1 MVNRSNVHWINRLQK
16 RGTLLKMVFDEK
28 GKNLHGRVEFFEQ
41 NVRELSKYMS
51 AVVGEHNRGVSSSL
65 GFTERLRVVAA
76 QEPFAD
82 LQDRMVG
89 LAEFTEKVCEERQR
103 VMCERAELNVVNKLD
118 EGEVF
123 SRLLLHTL

>member
-1 MVNRSNVHWINRLQK
+1 MAS
-16 RGTLLKMVFDEK
+16 DEK
-28 GKNLHGRVEFFEQ
+28 GRSLYGRVEFFER

-89 LAEFTEKVCEERQR
+89 LAEFTEKVLEERRR

-118 EGEVF
+118 EGEVL
-123 SRLLLHTL
+123 SCLCIRLHAL

>member
-1 MVNRSNVHWINRLQK
+1 MA
-16 RGTLLKMVFDEK
+16 FDEN
-28 GKNLHGRVEFFEQ
+28 GRSLHGRVEFFEH

-51 AVVGEHNRGVSSSL
+51 AVVGEHSRGVSSSL

-89 LAEFTEKVCEERQR
+89 LAEFTEKMCEERR
-103 VMCERAELNVVNKLD
+103 SVMCERAKANIVNKLD
-118 EGEVF
+118 EGEEEF
-123 SRLLLHTL
+123 SRLVLHTL